1 MQTHSL
7 VPGFA
12 AVAVSCGIVLF
23 FFGLWHQ
30 SGLGIS
36 AWMGF
41 VAALFVGIGLAVL
54 LGLSAFVPA
63 VATAFVAAG
72 RSPIASVLL
81 WVAVAVCVLFVGNAI
96 AEPKRAFDYGF
107 FV

>member
-1 MQTHSL
+1 
-7 VPGFA
+7 
-12 AVAVSCGIVLF
+12 
-23 FFGLWHQ
+23 
-30 SGLGIS
+30 
-36 AWMGF
+36 MGF

-107 FV
+107 FVPTGALYGLACGMAFWLFTGARAG